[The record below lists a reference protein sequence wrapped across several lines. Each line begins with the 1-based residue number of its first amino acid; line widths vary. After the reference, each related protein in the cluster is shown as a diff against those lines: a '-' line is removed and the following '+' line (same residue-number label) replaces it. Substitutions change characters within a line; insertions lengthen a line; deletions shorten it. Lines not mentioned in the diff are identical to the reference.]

1 MTKRK
6 KSSIKPLIKL
16 LGVPCFTA
24 ILTVVLVLL
33 LPALNSYGVN
43 LLVVFFLALYPL
55 SIYFGWLFSKVRY
68 SDTLIL
74 DKVIIYGAPE
84 QVSNQLKT
92 TSKNRLVTVNIIEL
106 LGKVNK
112 KPIQNDIVKYLIS
125 VKIDLTPT
133 RIREILSDLERLG
146 LIKSSKPTYERQYWL
161 TKKGEWC
168 LEAIKYY
175 FPSRNGLFV
184 FRNEIIQKQ
193 FPIFPQNDD

>member
-1 MTKRK
+1 MSQRK
-6 KSSIKPLIKL
+6 KSPIKPLIKL
-16 LGVPCFTA
+16 LGIPCFTA
-24 ILTVVLVLL
+24 ILTIVLVLL
-33 LPALNSYGVN
+33 LTTLNSYGVN

-55 SIYFGWLFSKVRY
+55 SIYFGWLFNKVRY

-74 DKVIIYGAPE
+74 DKVTIYGAPE
-84 QVSNQLKT
+84 EVSNQLKT
-92 TSKNRLVTVNIIEL
+92 TNKNRLVTVNIIEF

-112 KPIQNDIVKYLIS
+112 KPIQSEIVKYLTS

-133 RIREILSDLERLG
+133 RIREILSDLKRLG

-175 FPSRNGLFV
+175 FPNRNGLFIL
-184 FRNEIIQKQ
+184 RNEIIQKQ
-193 FPIFPQNDD
+193 FPIFPENDD